1 VKASEIK
8 SVIEEAIDNPKDFP
22 AIFLW
27 GGPGIGKSSVCRQAA
42 EEKGVGFIDI
52 RALLLDPTD
61 LRGVPVPVVIVDG
74 KKIPINVLHI
84 DDFLKMTELA
94 GITEWFTSGI
104 LPIDPECRVLIIFDE
119 LLLAPP
125 LVTNSILQLVLD
137 RKLGDYC
144 LPDGACIVAASNRE
158 TEAVGVYRLSPPLAN
173 RFIHIDFEVD
183 LEEWVRWAVANNIA
197 PEIIAFLAKYRPE
210 LLYKFD
216 QNRKAFPTPRSYEF
230 CSRIMKNTTPEDLR
244 YELIKGCI
252 GEGVAVELRAYMDIW
267 AKLPDLDKIMKG
279 ENIIPDSIDIMYAT
293 VMGLISRA
301 KKQEHYNRL
310 IDYALELQREFSVYL
325 LKLLY
330 AKDKQKLVTSPNWK
344 KVGDTLVVEEKILV

>member
-8 SVIEEAIDNPKDFP
+8 GVIKEGIDKPIDFP

-42 EEKGVGFIDI
+42 QEKGVNFIDI

-74 KKIPINVLHI
+74 KKIPINVLNLG
-84 DDFLKMTELA
+84 DFLKMTDLA
-94 GITEWFTSGI
+94 GITEWFTSGA
-104 LPIDPECRVLIIFDE
+104 LPTDPEWRGIIIFDE

-137 RKLGDYC
+137 RKLGDYP
-144 LPDGACIVAASNRE
+144 LPDGACIIAASNRE
-158 TEAVGVYRLSPPLAN
+158 TEAIGVYRLSPPLAN
-173 RFIHIDFEVD
+173 RFVHIDFEVD
-183 LEEWVRWAVANNIA
+183 LEEWIRWAVANNIA

-216 QNRKAFPTPRSYEF
+216 RDRKAFPTPRSYEF
-230 CSRIMKNTTPEDLR
+230 CSRIMKNTTSEDLR
-244 YELIKGCI
+244 YELIKGCV
-252 GEGVAVELRAYMDIW
+252 GEGVAIELRAYMDTW

-279 ENIIPDSIDIMYAT
+279 ENIIPDAIDIMYAT

-301 KKQEHYNRL
+301 KKPEHYNRL

-325 LKLLY
+325 LKLLF
-330 AKDKQKLVTSPNWK
+330 AKDKQKLISSPNWK
-344 KVGDTLVVEEKILV
+344 KVGDVLVVEEKILV